1 MKCKKKKILINIL
14 KIMSSFF
21 PRGEKMNYQKPQQKF
36 LRLNKQFG
44 YISGKDESIKD
55 FHTGYQ

>member
-1 MKCKKKKILINIL
+1 
-14 KIMSSFF
+14 MSSFF